1 MDYKA
6 DEFRNV
12 ALLNKPDLRK
22 KTVIIPISDNNYQFK
37 ISGIGQKAIK
47 LEKYFYYSE
56 IIDAVQEGIDD
67 GLEFLIEQVII
78 DPKKEKRPN
87 LDCSSEL
94 KLRANANKQ
103 ALKRMTV
110 EEFVGTKKYEFR
122 IAGIGGRSI
131 KLEIYVGYEDIAKEL
146 NNGNTIN
153 LEFILKEVLVG
164 NKVDY
169 TIFEDIDI
177 EDYQYDDE
185 DDDVEDDEILEDI
198 PVKIDK
204 LSSSESKELISQIE
218 GIQRLIFDSI
228 DDIDS
233 DVFTVEDVL
242 EQDRIKAYAVQGKS
256 FEPIIIKNIDELI
269 DLGIIAKGNN
279 NDYHKLW

>member
-87 LDCSSEL
+87 LDSSSEL

-198 PVKIDK
+198 PVKI
-204 LSSSESKELISQIE
+204 ELI
-218 GIQRLIFDSI
+218 FFFFF
-228 DDIDS
+228 DIDS

>member
-22 KTVIIPISDNNYQFK
+22 KTVIIPIADNNYQFK

-67 GLEFLIEQVII
+67 GLEFLIEQIII

-87 LDCSSEL
+87 LDSSSEL

-131 KLEIYVGYEDIAKEL
+131 KVEIYVGYEDIAKEL

-177 EDYQYDDE
+177 EDYQYYDE
-185 DDDVEDDEILEDI
+185 DEEDDEIFEEKI

-269 DLGIIAKGNN
+269 DLGIIAKGKN
-279 NDYHKLW
+279 NDYYKLW

>member
-1 MDYKA
+1 MK
-6 DEFRNV
+6 
-12 ALLNKPDLRK
+12 RK
-22 KTVIIPISDNNYQFK
+22 T
-37 ISGIGQKAIK
+37 G
-47 LEKYFYYSE
+47 
-56 IIDAVQEGIDD
+56 
-67 GLEFLIEQVII
+67 
-78 DPKKEKRPN
+78 
-87 LDCSSEL
+87 
-94 KLRANANKQ
+94 
-103 ALKRMTV
+103 

-146 NNGNTIN
+146 NDGNTIN

-185 DDDVEDDEILEDI
+185 DYDEDDVILEDH

-204 LSSSESKELISQIE
+204 LSANESKELISQIE

-233 DVFTVEDVL
+233 DVFTIEDVL

-269 DLGIIAKGNN
+269 DLGIVAKVNN

>member
-22 KTVIIPISDNNYQFK
+22 KTVIIPIADNNYQFK

-67 GLEFLIEQVII
+67 GLEFLIEQIII

-87 LDCSSEL
+87 LDSSSEL

-146 NNGNTIN
+146 NDGNTIN
-153 LEFILKEVLVG
+153 ELFEELSELLYKNYNISGKQQNTIQLKPCVG
-164 NKVDY
+164 RKPRSCFLCDA
-169 TIFEDIDI
+169 D
-177 EDYQYDDE
+177 
-185 DDDVEDDEILEDI
+185 
-198 PVKIDK
+198 KI
-204 LSSSESKELISQIE
+204 
-218 GIQRLIFDSI
+218 
-228 DDIDS
+228 
-233 DVFTVEDVL
+233 
-242 EQDRIKAYAVQGKS
+242 
-256 FEPIIIKNIDELI
+256 
-269 DLGIIAKGNN
+269 
-279 NDYHKLW
+279 